1 MKSEIST
8 RHFSQLFS
16 ATPRGARLA
25 RLLAV
30 QQLTEWDWPPSCEV
44 SESAALVVAELAANA
59 VAHGRVKGRG
69 FRLTLTVGASDTL
82 RIEVADPR
90 GDRRPL
96 ASPTASPT
104 DETGRGLLLV
114 EALTARWGT
123 EPWPPSG
130 KVVWAEIGLPHPVL
144 AASASGAQ
152 PSRAHVHGTPG
163 DSQAEA
169 ATAHVREKAPS
180 RP

>member
-8 RHFSQLFS
+8 RRFTQLFS

-30 QQLTEWDWPPSCEV
+30 QQLSEWGWPPSCEV
-44 SESAALVVAELAANA
+44 SQSVALVVAELATNA
-59 VAHGRVKGRG
+59 VTHGCVKGRG
-69 FRLTLTVGASDTL
+69 FRLSLTVEPLGTL

-96 ASPTASPT
+96 PRRITHPG
-104 DETGRGLLLV
+104 DENGRGLILV
-114 EALTARWGT
+114 DALATRCGS

-130 KVVWAEIGLPHPVL
+130 KVVWAEIALPCP
-144 AASASGAQ
+144 ARGGTAS
-152 PSRAHVHGTPG
+152 PSQSSIRTITA
-163 DSQAEA
+163 SQAA
-169 ATAHVREKAPS
+169 R
-180 RP
+180 

>member
-8 RHFSQLFS
+8 RQFSQFLS

-30 QQLTEWDWPPSCEV
+30 QQLDAWGWPPGCAV
-44 SESAALVVAELAANA
+44 SEAAALVVAELAANA
-59 VAHGRVKGRG
+59 VTHGRVHGRG
-69 FRLTLTVGASDTL
+69 FRLALTVDSPDTL
-82 RIEVADPR
+82 RIDVVDPR

-96 ASPTASPT
+96 ARRAAGPA

-114 EALTARWGT
+114 EALAARWGS

-130 KVVWAEIGLPHPVL
+130 KAVWAEIALPCP
-144 AASASGAQ
+144 AING
-152 PSRAHVHGTPG
+152 
-163 DSQAEA
+163 
-169 ATAHVREKAPS
+169 
-180 RP
+180 

>member
-8 RHFSQLFS
+8 RHFTQLLS
-16 ATPRGARLA
+16 ATLRGARLA
-25 RLLAV
+25 RLLTV
-30 QQLTEWDWPPSCEV
+30 QQLDEWGWPPSCEA

-59 VAHGRVKGRG
+59 VVHGRVKGRG
-69 FRLTLTVGASDTL
+69 FRLTLAVGATDTL

-96 ASPTASPT
+96 ARRTA

-114 EALTARWGT
+114 DALTARWGT

-130 KVVWAEIGLPHPVL
+130 KVVWAEIGLPRLVL
-144 AASASGAQ
+144 TASA
-152 PSRAHVHGTPG
+152 
-163 DSQAEA
+163 
-169 ATAHVREKAPS
+169 REKAPTRS
-180 RP
+180 